1 MDHAV
6 YSARV
11 SNRLPWIVGLV
22 VLLLVSCAGPG
33 PEGARPPMT
42 EGAPAN
48 RSPVVGIAYGNTLIS
63 MDDPTLAAT
72 LDDAEELGISAV
84 RTDLDWGD
92 VQPNSADEFLWDRF
106 DRVADAVRA
115 RGLELVLV
123 LAYTPPWARPDGCA
137 SHMCGP
143 ADPARF
149 ADFARAAVDRYADR
163 DILAWEIWNEQNDS
177 GFWAPAADP
186 VAYSALL
193 EAASG
198 AIRGVDPD
206 AVVVFGGMAS
216 IDTGDAGVAPAE
228 FLERVSERGGNAL
241 VDAVAFH
248 PYTYPRLA
256 SQSRIE
262 PSPWSRIEA
271 DPDSLR
277 SVLTE
282 YGTPDLPIWITE
294 YGAPTD
300 GPGAASDGTP
310 EDTSDATTHVTED
323 QQAAIARDVLATVVE
338 HRDVE
343 VLMWYSGQDLG
354 TDTGSNLNFY
364 GLRRADG
371 SKKPAFD
378 VFAEAMRATK
388 LFRG

>member
-6 YSARV
+6 YAVRV
-11 SNRLPWIVGLV
+11 GDGVRRLLSRVGLV
-22 VLLLVSCAGPG
+22 AVLLGSCSGAGADVAAPPG
-33 PEGARPPMT
+33 DRPT
-42 EGAPAN
+42 T
-48 RSPVVGIAYGNTLIS
+48 VGIAYGNTLIG
-63 MDDPTLAAT
+63 MDDRELAAT
-72 LDDAEELGISAV
+72 LDDAEALGISAV

-92 VQPNSADEFLWDRF
+92 VQPDSPDVFTWDRF

-115 RGLELVLV
+115 RGLDLILV

-143 ADPARF
+143 ADPERF
-149 ADFARAAVDRYADR
+149 ADFARAAARYADR
-163 DILAWEIWNEQNDS
+163 DVLAWEIWNEQNDS

-186 VAYSALL
+186 DAYAALL

-216 IDTGDAGVAPAE
+216 IDTGAAGVAPTE
-228 FLERVSERGGNAL
+228 FLERVSELGGNAL

-256 SQSRIE
+256 SVARVE
-262 PSPWSRIEA
+262 PSPWSTIAA
-271 DPDSLR
+271 DPESLR
-277 SVLTE
+277 SVLAAH
-282 YGTPDLPIWITE
+282 GTPDLPIWITE
-294 YGAPTD
+294 FGAPTD
-300 GPGAASDGTP
+300 GPGSASDGSP
-310 EDTSDATTHVTED
+310 ERTSDATTHVTED
-323 QQAAIARDVLATVVE
+323 QQAAIARDVLATVAE

-343 VLMWYSGQDLG
+343 VLVWYSGQDLG
-354 TDTGSNLNFY
+354 TDTGSNLDFY

-371 SKKPAFD
+371 TKKPAFD
-378 VFAEAMRATK
+378 AFAEAMRATG
-388 LFRG
+388 LVRE

>member
-1 MDHAV
+1 MRRLLG
-6 YSARV
+6 RV
-11 SNRLPWIVGLV
+11 GMVA
-22 VLLLVSCAGPG
+22 VLLASCSGAGPG
-33 PEGARPPMT
+33 IAPPNEARPI
-42 EGAPAN
+42 
-48 RSPVVGIAYGNTLIS
+48 VGIAYGNTLIG
-63 MDDPTLAAT
+63 MDDRELAAT

-115 RGLELVLV
+115 RGLDLVLV
-123 LAYTPPWARPDGCA
+123 LAYTPPWARPDGCD

-143 ADPARF
+143 ADPTRF
-149 ADFARAAVDRYADR
+149 AEFARAATDRYADR
-163 DILAWEIWNEQNDS
+163 GVLAWEIWNEQNDS

-186 VAYSALL
+186 DAYAALL
-193 EAASG
+193 RAASG
-198 AIRGVDPD
+198 AIRAADPE
-206 AVVVFGGMAS
+206 AFVVFGGMAS
-216 IDTGDAGVAPAE
+216 IDTGDAGVAPVE
-228 FLERVSERGGNAL
+228 FLERVSELGGNTQ

-256 SQSRIE
+256 SVARAE
-262 PSPWSRIEA
+262 PSPWSTIA
-271 DPDSLR
+271 VDPESLR
-277 SVLTE
+277 SVLAE

-294 YGAPTD
+294 FGAPTD

-338 HRDVE
+338 HRDVD

-378 VFAEAMRATK
+378 AFADAMRGTG
-388 LFRG
+388 LFRP